1 MLTST
6 SLIRWCALTAI
17 TLILSICGSCV
28 AINRHSDD
36 ASVQRAPME
45 AVKSQWDSL
54 VARDNAD
61 KAMFDHM
68 RAKQETDKAM
78 FIEMQAKQEAD
89 KAMWDHMPVGKDSK

>member
-36 ASVQRAPME
+36 ASVQRA
-45 AVKSQWDSL
+45 Q
-54 VARDNAD
+54 
-61 KAMFDHM
+61 
-68 RAKQETDKAM
+68 
-78 FIEMQAKQEAD
+78 MQAKQEAD
-89 KAMWDHMPVGKDSK
+89 KAMWDHMPAPKQ